1 MRVGYQ
7 NERLNFRNRESFSF
21 CSALS
26 KTVEA
31 KKFLTGCGTSLR
43 GAIEDLSTECEG
55 NSIVPA
61 E

>member
-1 MRVGYQ
+1 MRAGYQ
-7 NERLNFRNRESFSF
+7 NERLNFRNLREFDF

-31 KKFLTGCGTSLR
+31 KKFVTGCGISLR
-43 GAIEDLSTECEG
+43 GPIEELSTEREG
-55 NSIVPA
+55 NSIAPV